1 MARIRTIKP
10 EFFTSEDI
18 VSLTPL
24 SRLFYQSLWCE
35 ADREGRLE
43 WKPRTFKLRYFPGDN
58 CDIESMADELIE
70 AGLVVI
76 YRVDGRTYAEIPT
89 FTRHQVINNRESQ
102 SKIPPRAID
111 ASSTRESGVQ
121 GEGKGKERKGREVTT
136 LSGKPDE
143 APSATRLQSVEAI
156 SYLNE
161 KTGASFKPVES
172 NLRLVKARLNE
183 GALLE
188 EVKAVIDA
196 KVLEWGSDEKMR
208 SYLRPATL
216 FSATNFAQYIGQLGR
231 ASGTDDWWTAAGFP
245 SQYEAQNAGCNR
257 HNASQWRSGVRV
269 EVVA

>member
-58 CDIESMADELIE
+58 CDIEAMADELIE

-89 FTRHQVINNRESQ
+89 FTRHQVINNRESA
-102 SKIPPRAID
+102 SEIPPRVESEID

-121 GEGKGKERKGREVTT
+121 AEGKEGRERKG
-136 LSGKPDE
+136 
-143 APSATRLQSVEAI
+143 I
-156 SYLNE
+156 
-161 KTGASFKPVES
+161 F
-172 NLRLVKARLNE
+172 
-183 GALLE
+183 
-188 EVKAVIDA
+188 
-196 KVLEWGSDEKMR
+196 R
-208 SYLRPATL
+208 SYR
-216 FSATNFAQYIGQLGR
+216 NGR
-231 ASGTDDWWTAAGFP
+231 RA
-245 SQYEAQNAGCNR
+245 
-257 HNASQWRSGVRV
+257 
-269 EVVA
+269 VAENTRGNDQG